1 MNRKSLIV
9 LASFCI
15 LLSSCSVLEREE
27 EVYESKSREVKS
39 VFDDIN
45 VPNKEER
52 ERVAIEDEKLEEEE
66 TSSIKQD
73 YPTDNQ
79 TTDDQVEE
87 DRQRSTTTDLNL
99 RSQMKL
105 NNKNV
110 LMTIPEGRSVELL
123 EDNLGNDQTWSRI
136 LYDGQEGYVKSE
148 YLLER

>member
-52 ERVAIEDEKLEEEE
+52 ERLAIEDEKLEEEE
-66 TSSIKQD
+66 TPSINQN